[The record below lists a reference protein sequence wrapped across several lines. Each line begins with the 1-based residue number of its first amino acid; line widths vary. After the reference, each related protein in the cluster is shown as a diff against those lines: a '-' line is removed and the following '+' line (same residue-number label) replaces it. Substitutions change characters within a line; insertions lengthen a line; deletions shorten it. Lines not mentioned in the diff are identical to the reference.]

1 MMVAP
6 VAVKPRAR
14 VAAPDVWS
22 IRSVVIE
29 VPARVER
36 SAADSGDEIEATDG
50 LRSPAG
56 EPVSPARMQ
65 FREIDAFLARGETAQ
80 ATALARKAVAT
91 QRARSA
97 RLCAEALEWLCRSRT
112 AEGDIAAAL
121 EHVGEAIHLRRSLV
135 RSAGEL
141 SPLLRELASSLA
153 LAGKLRQDTGDLEG
167 SEAAFQ
173 ESLTIC
179 RRLLQV
185 DGATPQTLRDTEARL
200 CNVAEV
206 QHARG
211 DLTGAAAAYGE
222 AVELCRRLMELVGEA
237 PQAQQDLVGA
247 LDGLGRVT
255 RRIGD
260 LARSRAAH
268 EEALTL
274 YRRLIAKTGPSPSR
288 DR

>member
-1 MMVAP
+1 MA
-6 VAVKPRAR
+6 
-14 VAAPDVWS
+14 
-22 IRSVVIE
+22 
-29 VPARVER
+29 
-36 SAADSGDEIEATDG
+36 
-50 LRSPAG
+50 L
-56 EPVSPARMQ
+56 PVSH
-65 FREIDAFLARGETAQ
+65 RGGGHRGGTGAC
-80 ATALARKAVAT
+80 RGSNS
-91 QRARSA
+91 SA
-97 RLCAEALEWLCRSRT
+97 
-112 AEGDIAAAL
+112 
-121 EHVGEAIHLRRSLV
+121 
-135 RSAGEL
+135 
-141 SPLLRELASSLA
+141 A
-153 LAGKLRQDTGDLEG
+153 LAGQERWRTLATAARVGVQSGPRR
-167 SEAAFQ
+167 EAAAGH
-173 ESLTIC
+173 
-179 RRLLQV
+179 RRPGGQRSGV
-185 DGATPQTLRDTEARL
+185 SGIPHHMPATVAGRWSDAANAARHGGTVV

-288 DR
+288 DRQLAALLNNAGNGLLEGGDHAGAREAFEEAVTLNRRSLGTTGETLSTLRDLSMSLNGLGNVHLEEHNFRLPDLSRNRMTRRAANRRPSGRPA